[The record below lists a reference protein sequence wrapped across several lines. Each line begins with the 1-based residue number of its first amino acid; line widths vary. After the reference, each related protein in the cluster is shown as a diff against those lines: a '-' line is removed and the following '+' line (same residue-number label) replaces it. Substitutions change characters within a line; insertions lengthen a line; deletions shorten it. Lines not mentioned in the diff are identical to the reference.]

1 MGYAKLLIYYLKIVR
16 HPTVSDST
24 RLKNATPKKKWP
36 PPYFGVEGIGANR
49 GGKTARA
56 KERQPEWAAV

>member
-16 HPTVSDST
+16 HPTVSDSI
-24 RLKNATPKKKWP
+24 RLKNYSEKSGF

-49 GGKTARA
+49 KGKTERT
-56 KERQPEWAAV
+56 KERQPG